1 MLKKKEKRKSVA
13 SQYAKRTQL
22 GEIWHRLKKNK
33 GAMVGLAV
41 VIIFALIAIFADVL
55 FDYDT
60 QIAGYNLRAKLIK
73 PCLEHP
79 FGTDDMGRDLFARL
93 LYGTRFS
100 MAIAFSSVF
109 FGVAV
114 GMPIG
119 AMCGYLGG
127 KFDLIAMRFLDIL
140 RSIPGILLGI
150 VIVAWLGQS
159 TVNLV
164 IAIGVGMIPSMASNT
179 RAAVLTVRNSEYVE
193 SARSIGLSEWRIVMV
208 HILPNC
214 LSPILVTVT
223 LRVAGAIISAS
234 SLSFLGLGVPVP
246 SPEWGALL
254 SAGRAYIRDASYL
267 TMFPGLAIML
277 LVLSLN
283 LLGDGLRDALD
294 PKLRK

>member
-1 MLKKKEKRKSVA
+1 MLKKREKRQSVA
-13 SQYAKRTQL
+13 SQYAKRTQM

-33 GAMVGLAV
+33 GAMVGLAI
-41 VIIFALIAIFADVL
+41 VIIFALIAIFADVM

-79 FGTDDMGRDLFARL
+79 FGTDEMGRDLFARL
-93 LYGTRFS
+93 LYGTRYS
-100 MAIAFSSVF
+100 MAIAFSSVL
-109 FGVAV
+109 FGVCV
-114 GMPIG
+114 GLPLG

-127 KFDLIAMRFLDIL
+127 KFDLIAMRLLDIL

-159 TVNLV
+159 TLNLI
-164 IAIGVGMIPSMASNT
+164 IAIAVGMVPGMASTT
-179 RAAVLTVRNSEYVE
+179 RAAVLTVRNAEYVE
-193 SARSIGLSEWRIVMV
+193 SARSIGISEWRIVMV

-214 LSPILVTVT
+214 LSTILVQTT

-234 SLSFLGLGVPVP
+234 SLSFLGLGVPIP

-254 SAGRAYIRDASYL
+254 SAGRTYIRDASYL

-283 LLGDGLRDALD
+283 LLGDGLRDAMD

>member
-1 MLKKKEKRKSVA
+1 MFKKREKRQSIA
-13 SQYAKRTQL
+13 SQYAKRTQM

-33 GAMVGLAV
+33 GAMVGLAIV
-41 VIIFALIAIFADVL
+41 VVFALIALFADVM

-60 QIAGYNLRAKLIK
+60 QIAGYNLRARFIK

-79 FGTDDMGRDLFARL
+79 FGTDEMGRDLFARL
-93 LYGTRFS
+93 LYGTRYS
-100 MAIAFSSVF
+100 VSIAVASVV
-109 FGVAV
+109 FGVCI
-114 GMPIG
+114 GMPLG
-119 AMCGYLGG
+119 AMAGYLGG
-127 KFDLIAMRFLDIL
+127 KFDLISMRLLDIL

-159 TVNLV
+159 TMNLI
-164 IAIGVGMIPSMASNT
+164 IAIGLGMVAPLASAT
-179 RAAVLTVRNSEYVE
+179 RAAVLTVRNAEYVE
-193 SARSIGLSEWRIVMV
+193 SARSIGISEWRIVMF

-214 LSPILVTVT
+214 LSTIVVQIT
-223 LRVAGAIISAS
+223 LRIAMAIINAS
-234 SLSFLGLGVPVP
+234 GLSFLGLGVPIP

-267 TMFPGLAIML
+267 TLFPGLAIMT

-283 LLGDGLRDALD
+283 LLGDGLRDAMD

>member
-1 MLKKKEKRKSVA
+1 MLKKKEKRQSIA
-13 SQYAKRTQL
+13 SQYTKRTQL

-33 GAMVGLAV
+33 GAMVGLAI
-41 VIIFALIAIFADVL
+41 VILFALIAVFADVL

-60 QIAGYNLRAKLIK
+60 QIAGYNLRARLVK

-79 FGTDDMGRDLFARL
+79 FGTDEMGRDLFARL
-93 LYGTRFS
+93 LYGTRYF
-100 MAIAFSSVF
+100 MAIAFASVLF
-109 FGVAV
+109 SVCIGLPV
-114 GMPIG
+114 G

-127 KFDLIAMRFLDIL
+127 KIDLICMRLMDVL

-159 TVNLV
+159 TINLI
-164 IAIGVGMIPSMASNT
+164 IAIGFGMIPPIAGST
-179 RAAVLTVRNSEYVE
+179 RAAVLTVRNAEYVE

-214 LSPILVTVT
+214 LSTILVQIT
-223 LRVAGAIISAS
+223 LRVASAIISAS
-234 SLSFLGLGVPVP
+234 SLSFLGLGVPIP

-254 SAGRAYIRDASYL
+254 SAGRTYIRDASYL

-283 LLGDGLRDALD
+283 LLGDGLRDAMD

>member
-1 MLKKKEKRKSVA
+1 MLKKEKRKSIA
-13 SQYAKRTQL
+13 SQYAKRTQF

-33 GAMVGLAV
+33 GAMVGLAI
-41 VIIFALIAIFADVL
+41 VIMFALIAIFADVM

-60 QIAGYNLRAKLIK
+60 QIAGYNLRAKLLK
-73 PCLEHP
+73 PCWEHP

-114 GMPIG
+114 GLPLG

-127 KFDLIAMRFLDIL
+127 KFDLIVMRLLDIL

-159 TVNLV
+159 TLNLI
-164 IAIGVGMIPSMASNT
+164 IAIAVGMIAPLASNS

-214 LSPILVTVT
+214 LSTILVQVT

-234 SLSFLGLGVPVP
+234 SLSFLGLGVPIP

-254 SAGRAYIRDASYL
+254 SAGRAFMIDHSYLTTFPGLFIMIAVIAFNQLGDGIRDA
-267 TMFPGLAIML
+267 M
-277 LVLSLN
+277 
-283 LLGDGLRDALD
+283 D
-294 PKLRK
+294 PKTKR

>member
-1 MLKKKEKRKSVA
+1 MLKKEKRKSIA
-13 SQYAKRTQL
+13 SQYSKRTQF

-33 GAMVGLAV
+33 GAMVGLAI
-41 VIIFALIAIFADVL
+41 VIMFALIAIFADVM

-60 QIAGYNLRAKLIK
+60 QIAGYNLRAKLLK
-73 PCLEHP
+73 PCWEHP

-114 GMPIG
+114 GLPLG

-127 KFDLIAMRFLDIL
+127 KFDLIVMRLLDIL

-159 TVNLV
+159 TLNLI
-164 IAIGVGMIPSMASNT
+164 IAIAVGMIAPLASNS

-214 LSPILVTVT
+214 LSTILVQVT

-234 SLSFLGLGVPVP
+234 SLSFLGLGVPIP

-254 SAGRAYIRDASYL
+254 SAGRANIRDASYL

-283 LLGDGLRDALD
+283 LLGDGLRDAMD

>member
-1 MLKKKEKRKSVA
+1 MLKKKEKRQSVA

-33 GAMVGLAV
+33 GAMVGLAIV
-41 VIIFALIAIFADVL
+41 VMFALIAIFADVM

-79 FGTDDMGRDLFARL
+79 FGTDEMGRDLFARL
-93 LYGTRFS
+93 LYGTRYS
-100 MAIAFSSVF
+100 MAIAFSSVL
-109 FGVAV
+109 FGVCV
-114 GMPIG
+114 GLPLG

-127 KFDLIAMRFLDIL
+127 KFDLIAMRLLDIL

-159 TVNLV
+159 TLNLI
-164 IAIGVGMIPSMASNT
+164 IAIAVGMVPGMASTT
-179 RAAVLTVRNSEYVE
+179 RAAVLTVRNAEYVE
-193 SARSIGLSEWRIVMV
+193 SARSIGISEWRIVMV

-214 LSPILVTVT
+214 LSTILVQTT

-234 SLSFLGLGVPVP
+234 SLSFLGLGVPIP

-267 TMFPGLAIML
+267 TMFPGMAIMI

>member
-1 MLKKKEKRKSVA
+1 MLKKKEKRQSVA

-33 GAMVGLAV
+33 GAMVGLAIV
-41 VIIFALIAIFADVL
+41 VMFALIAIFADVM

-79 FGTDDMGRDLFARL
+79 FGTDEMGRDLFARL
-93 LYGTRFS
+93 LYGTRYS
-100 MAIAFSSVF
+100 MAIAFSSVL
-109 FGVAV
+109 FGVCV
-114 GMPIG
+114 GLPLG

-127 KFDLIAMRFLDIL
+127 KFDLIAMRLLDIL

-159 TVNLV
+159 TLNLI
-164 IAIGVGMIPSMASNT
+164 IAIAVGMVPGMASTT
-179 RAAVLTVRNSEYVE
+179 RAAVLTVRNAEYVE
-193 SARSIGLSEWRIVMV
+193 SARSIGISEWRIVMV

-214 LSPILVTVT
+214 LSTILVQTT

-234 SLSFLGLGVPVP
+234 SLSFLGLGVPIP

-267 TMFPGLAIML
+267 TMFPGMAIMI

-294 PKLRK
+294 SKLRK

>member
-1 MLKKKEKRKSVA
+1 MFKKKEKRQSIL
-13 SQYAKRTQL
+13 SQYSKRTQF

-33 GAMVGLAV
+33 GAMVGLAI
-41 VIIFALIAIFADVL
+41 VIIFTLIAIFADVL

-79 FGTDDMGRDLFARL
+79 FGTDEMGRDLFARL
-93 LYGTRFS
+93 LYGTRYS

-109 FGVAV
+109 FGV
-114 GMPIG
+114 GIGLPIG

-127 KFDLIAMRFLDIL
+127 KFDLIVMRLLDIL
-140 RSIPGILLGI
+140 RSIPGMLLGI

-159 TVNLV
+159 IVNLV
-164 IAIGVGMIPSMASNT
+164 IAIGAGMIAPMAGNA
-179 RAAVLTVRNSEYVE
+179 RAAVLTVRNAEYVE

-214 LSPILVTVT
+214 LSTILVQVT
-223 LRVAGAIISAS
+223 LRVAAAIISAS
-234 SLSFLGLGVPVP
+234 SLSFLGLGVPIP

-254 SAGRAYIRDASYL
+254 SAGRTYIRDASYL
-267 TMFPGLAIML
+267 TMFPGLAIMI

-283 LLGDGLRDALD
+283 LFGDGLRDAMD

>member
-1 MLKKKEKRKSVA
+1 MFKKEKRKSVA

-33 GAMVGLAV
+33 GAMVGLAI
-41 VIIFALIAIFADVL
+41 VIMFALIAIFADVM

-60 QIAGYNLRAKLIK
+60 QIAGYNLRAKLLK

-93 LYGTRFS
+93 LYGTRYS

-114 GMPIG
+114 GLPLG

-127 KFDLIAMRFLDIL
+127 KFDLIVMRLLDVL

-159 TVNLV
+159 TLNLV
-164 IAIGVGMIPSMASNT
+164 IAIAVGMVAPLASNS
-179 RAAVLTVRNSEYVE
+179 RAAVLTVRNAEYVE

-214 LSPILVTVT
+214 LSTILVQVT

-267 TMFPGLAIML
+267 TMFPGLAIMI

-283 LLGDGLRDALD
+283 LLGDGLRDAMD

>member
-1 MLKKKEKRKSVA
+1 MLKKEKRKSVA

-33 GAMVGLAV
+33 GAMVGLAI
-41 VIIFALIAIFADVL
+41 VIIFTLIAIFSDVM

-60 QIAGYNLRAKLIK
+60 QIAGYNLRAKLMQ

-79 FGTDDMGRDLFARL
+79 FGTDEMGRDLFARL
-93 LYGTRFS
+93 LYGTRYS
-100 MAIAFSSVF
+100 MAIAFASVF
-109 FGVAV
+109 FGVAIGLPV
-114 GMPIG
+114 G

-127 KFDLIAMRFLDIL
+127 KFDLIAMRVLDVL

-159 TVNLV
+159 TVNLI
-164 IAIGVGMIPSMASNT
+164 IAIGVGMIPGMANNT
-179 RAAVLTVRNSEYVE
+179 RAAVLTVRNAEYVE
-193 SARSIGLSEWRIVMV
+193 SARSIGVSEWRIVMQ

-214 LSPILVTVT
+214 LSTILVQVT
-223 LRVAGAIISAS
+223 LRVASAIISAS
-234 SLSFLGLGVPVP
+234 SLSFLGLGVPIP

-254 SAGRAYIRDASYL
+254 SAGRTYIRDHAYL
-267 TMFPGLAIML
+267 TMFPGLAIMI

-283 LLGDGLRDALD
+283 LLGDGLRDAMD

>member
-1 MLKKKEKRKSVA
+1 MLKKEKRKSVA
-13 SQYAKRTQL
+13 SQYAKRTQM

-33 GAMVGLAV
+33 GAMLGLAI
-41 VIIFALIAIFADVL
+41 VIVFALIAIFSDVM

-60 QIAGYNLRAKLIK
+60 QIAGYNLRAKLLK

-79 FGTDDMGRDLFARL
+79 FGTDEMGRDLFARL
-93 LYGTRFS
+93 LYGTRYS
-100 MAIAFSSVF
+100 MAIAFASVF
-109 FGVAV
+109 FGVAIGLPV
-114 GMPIG
+114 G

-127 KFDLIAMRFLDIL
+127 KFDLIAMRVLDVL

-164 IAIGVGMIPSMASNT
+164 IAIGIGMIPGMANNT
-179 RAAVLTVRNSEYVE
+179 RAAVLTVRNAEYVE
-193 SARSIGLSEWRIVMV
+193 SARSIGVSEWRIVMV

-214 LSPILVTVT
+214 LSTILVQVT

-234 SLSFLGLGVPVP
+234 SLSFLGLGVPIP

-254 SAGRAYIRDASYL
+254 SAGRTYIRDSAYL
-267 TMFPGLAIML
+267 TMFPGLAIMI

-283 LLGDGLRDALD
+283 LLGDGLRDAMD